1 MSDQTYMLIL
11 RILHI
16 GFGVFWAGSV
26 FSFVCPF
33 SLERPGRFIAKAV
46 KASGPEGGK
55 FMQQLGK
62 TGYPVAIMI
71 MAIISILAG
80 VLLIAKLSSGFQ
92 AAWFTTAY
100 AQVLTTGGV
109 LAVIAFI
116 IGFTVNRPAAAR
128 INGISSAMAKAGGAP
143 TAEQMQELALLRKK
157 LFTGSN
163 IIAVLL
169 LFVVLAM
176 SVFRYV
182 Y

>member
-11 RILHI
+11 RVLHI

-26 FSFVCPF
+26 FSFV
-33 SLERPGRFIAKAV
+33 LFIAKAV

-62 TGYPVAIMI
+62 TGYPIAVMI
-71 MAIISILAG
+71 AAIISILAG
-80 VLLIAKLSSGFQ
+80 ILLIAKLSAGFQ
-92 AAWFTTAY
+92 EAWFTTAY
-100 AQVLTTGGV
+100 AKVLSTGAV
-109 LAVIAFI
+109 LAIIAFI

-128 INGISSAMAKAGGAP
+128 INAISSAMAKAGGPP
-143 TAEQMQELALLRKK
+143 TPEQMQELATLRKK

-169 LFVVLAM
+169 TFVVLAM
-176 SVFRYV
+176 SIFRYV

>member
-1 MSDQTYMLIL
+1 MNDQTYMLIL

-26 FSFVCPF
+26 FSFV
-33 SLERPGRFIAKAV
+33 LFIAKAV

-62 TGYPVAIMI
+62 TGYPIVVMI
-71 MAIISILAG
+71 TAIISILAG

-92 AAWFTTAY
+92 ASWFTTTY

-109 LAVIAFI
+109 LAIIAFI
-116 IGFTVNRPAAAR
+116 IGFTVNRPVAAR
-128 INGISSAMAKAGGAP
+128 INAISDAIAKAGGPP
-143 TAEQMQELALLRKK
+143 TPEQMQELGALRKK

-163 IIAVLL
+163 VIAVLL
-169 LFVVLAM
+169 AFVVLAM
-176 SVFRYV
+176 SIFRYV

>member
-11 RILHI
+11 RVLHI

-26 FSFVCPF
+26 FSFV
-33 SLERPGRFIAKAV
+33 LFIAKAV

-62 TGYPVAIMI
+62 TGYPVVVMI
-71 MAIISILAG
+71 TAIISILAG
-80 VLLIAKLSSGFQ
+80 ILLIAKLSSGFQ

-100 AQVLTTGGV
+100 AKVLTTGGV
-109 LAVIAFI
+109 LALIAFI

-128 INGISSAMAKAGGAP
+128 INVISSAIAKAGGPP
-143 TAEQMQELALLRKK
+143 TTVQMQELASLRKK
-157 LFTGSN
+157 IVTGSN
-163 IIAVLL
+163 IVAVLL
-169 LFVVLAM
+169 SFVVVSM
-176 SVFRYV
+176 SIFRYV